1 MNGSRPPDGSSPSA
15 PERNPGDEA
24 RPGAP
29 QTGDQICSTCGGT
42 GQVAEGPCEEC
53 GGSGRVTVIVGDA

>member
-1 MNGSRPPDGSSPSA
+1 MADSREPTPAGG

-24 RPGAP
+24 TPGAS
-29 QTGDQICSTCGGT
+29 QTGDQICPSCGGSGRREDRACT
-42 GQVAEGPCEEC
+42 GC